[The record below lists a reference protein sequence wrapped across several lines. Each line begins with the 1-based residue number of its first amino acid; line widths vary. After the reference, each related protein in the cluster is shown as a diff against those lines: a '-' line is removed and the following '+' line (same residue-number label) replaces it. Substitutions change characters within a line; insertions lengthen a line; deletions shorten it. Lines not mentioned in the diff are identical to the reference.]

1 MKSLQTLLI
10 DDEPLCRQDLR
21 DLLSRIAEVRI
32 VGEAESLTQ
41 AQKILTR
48 FPVDLIFLDLALAH
62 ENGFDLLSRVQ
73 FSGSVIAVTAFTQY
87 AVTGFERGI
96 TDYLMKPVQLARL
109 RTSIQRAKK
118 QLGPIKRKQHSAKI
132 LAEISGKQALLELDD
147 IYQIQSMG
155 NYVVLHTSS
164 GKGVVRASLRL
175 IVRQFPNHALIRLS
189 RGCWVAGQQIKGWER
204 KNSGSVQI
212 TMSDE
217 SVLPVSRRHTAEVVR
232 LVKHMAL

>member
-73 FSGSVIAVTAFTQY
+73 FSGSVI
-87 AVTGFERGI
+87 
-96 TDYLMKPVQLARL
+96 
-109 RTSIQRAKK
+109 
-118 QLGPIKRKQHSAKI
+118 
-132 LAEISGKQALLELDD
+132 EIG
-147 IYQIQSMG
+147 
-155 NYVVLHTSS
+155 
-164 GKGVVRASLRL
+164 RASCR
-175 IVRQFPNHALIRLS
+175 
-189 RGCWVAGQQIKGWER
+189 ER
-204 KNSGSVQI
+204 V
-212 TMSDE
+212 
-217 SVLPVSRRHTAEVVR
+217 
-232 LVKHMAL
+232 